1 MEKITQCLIFSELF
15 DQPIHL
21 KFDEPHSSSDG
32 GALLL
37 KAADQKLQLTSS
49 LAACLVERRQA
60 AKVKHTIED
69 LLRQRIYG
77 LASGYADANDAA
89 RLAHD
94 PIFKLLLDRSPVDGP
109 ELSSQPTLS
118 RFENSV
124 GPKENYRFRAGTGPL
139 SNRAAA
145 KAVARQGAEHHA

>member
-1 MEKITQCLIFSELF
+1 MQKITQRLIFPELF
-15 DQPIHL
+15 EKPIHF
-21 KFDEPHSSSDG
+21 KFDEPYSSSDG

-37 KAADQKLQLTSS
+37 KAADQKLQLTAA
-49 LAACLVERRQA
+49 LAACLVDGRQA
-60 AKVKHTIED
+60 AKIKHPLED

>member
-1 MEKITQCLIFSELF
+1 MEKITQRLIFPEIF
-15 DQPIHL
+15 EKPVHCQ
-21 KFDEPHSSSDG
+21 FDEPHSSSDG

-37 KAADQKLQLTSS
+37 KAADQKLQLSS
-49 LAACLVERRQA
+49 ALAACLVDSRQA

-89 RLAHD
+89 RLAQD
-94 PIFKLLLDRSPVDGP
+94 PVFKLLLDRAPLTGP

-118 RFENSV
+118 RFENSIGRKRELSFRRGV
-124 GPKENYRFRAGTGPL
+124 GPEPYQP
-139 SNRAAA
+139 SSAAA
-145 KAVARQGAEHHA
+145 APQS